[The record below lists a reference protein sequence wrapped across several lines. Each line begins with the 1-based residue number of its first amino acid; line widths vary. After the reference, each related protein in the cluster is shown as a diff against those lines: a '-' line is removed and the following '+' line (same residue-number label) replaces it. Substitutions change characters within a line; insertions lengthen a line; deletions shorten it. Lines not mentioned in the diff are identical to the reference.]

1 MTTSHD
7 AGIQLRWRYVA
18 AGRTAPITASSRQPT
33 PAHCGARLARRSQP
47 TRASML
53 IVDPYHP
60 NIVYAA
66 FGVSQLTGRGAG
78 VFASTDDGSSW
89 NPRNTGLIDFTITA
103 VYRMGK
109 FTS

>member
-18 AGRTAPITASSRQPT
+18 AGRTA
-33 PAHCGARLARRSQP
+33 RLGR
-47 TRASML
+47 
-53 IVDPYHP
+53 
-60 NIVYAA
+60 
-66 FGVSQLTGRGAG
+66 GVSQLTGRGAG